1 MYLILFQVH
10 THNIHRNTHA
20 TQPYICCFHIY
31 TPFWKH
37 TRNSFVTEA
46 THSRQN
52 TVEESICKVETF
64 INTKKKLKQMINKCL
79 SLQLRFVF
87 RSFILSTLEWFARK
101 RRNAILF
108 QQFIYPKKKCVQRCR
123 KLWLRQIYSWVIA
136 FTLTPVSIVCVYVN
150 WHGVT
155 SNDNYRNIWNAVV
168 STDWSGRRELC
179 TMLPAHGLRCN
190 RKSLC
195 LMYWNCNRHPIHLHQ
210 FEGWTYV
217 PVATPMRL
225 MKYRKMPPKCTTISI
240 CHHTRPKIFLFI
252 AKF

>member
-1 MYLILFQVH
+1 
-10 THNIHRNTHA
+10 
-20 TQPYICCFHIY
+20 
-31 TPFWKH
+31 
-37 TRNSFVTEA
+37 
-46 THSRQN
+46 
-52 TVEESICKVETF
+52 
-64 INTKKKLKQMINKCL
+64 MINKCL

-225 MKYRKMPPKCTTISI
+225 MKNRKMPPKCTTISI

-252 AKF
+252 AIF